1 VLGNFL
7 SYIFF
12 QSNINYLYGNIRTY
26 TLLTNLSIKNYA
38 LIDHLNV
45 KFTNGF
51 TVITGET
58 GAGKSILLGGLSLVL
73 GKRADLSSLRE
84 KDDKC
89 IVEAEF
95 EISKY
100 GLEAFFDDNDLDY
113 ENRTIIRREILPSGK
128 SRAFINDSPVTLDI
142 LSKLGDQLIDVHSQH
157 QTLRLAD
164 NDFQLKVIDALAD
177 NGKGIKE
184 YLSKLLKYQ
193 STLKDLQILQ
203 EFQNSATKEQ
213 EYNSFLLQE
222 LNSAPLK
229 EGILEEL
236 EEQYEQLNNVEII
249 LEQLSHGQQLL
260 NDEQIGVVN
269 LLTELK
275 QVSSKLASFGQQY
288 SGINERIKS
297 VFIELDDVSNELN
310 LLAEN
315 VEADPQMLE
324 EVNTKLKLLYDLQ
337 KKHKAQSI
345 TELLEIRNKLDE
357 KVSATENVAVDID
370 RKKKELQLLEVTLN
384 TEASNISKKR
394 KAVIPNL
401 KKQLEDT
408 LIDLGMASATF
419 KIEIDPSKE
428 FKPTGKDD
436 LTFLFSANK
445 GSAYGDLKKVA
456 SGGELSRIMLTI
468 KAILAKYEQLP
479 TMMFDEIDTGVSG
492 EISNKMGDIMQAM
505 SNTMQIFSITH
516 LPQVAA
522 KGVHHFKV
530 YKEEELMGTNTKMKK
545 LSAEERIVELAE
557 MLGGKT
563 LSDSA
568 LAHARQLLD

>member
-1 VLGNFL
+1 M
-7 SYIFF
+7 
-12 QSNINYLYGNIRTY
+12 
-26 TLLTNLSIKNYA
+26 LTNLSIKNYA

-84 KDDKC
+84 KEDKC

-100 GLEAFFDDNDLDY
+100 GLESFFMENDLDY
-113 ENRTIIRREILPSGK
+113 ETKTIIRREILPSGK

-142 LSKLGDQLIDVHSQH
+142 LSQLGDQLIDVHSQH

-177 NGKGIKE
+177 NGQVISA
-184 YLSKLLKYQ
+184 YSSKLLLYQ
-193 STLKDLQILQ
+193 STLKELQKLVD
-203 EFQNSATKEQ
+203 FQNSATKEH

-222 LNSAPLK
+222 LISAPLK

-260 NDEQIGVVN
+260 NDEQIGLVN

-275 QVSSKLASFGQQY
+275 QVSNKLASFGHQY
-288 SGINERIKS
+288 SDINERIKS
-297 VFIELDDVSNELN
+297 VFIELDDISTELN
-310 LLAEN
+310 ILN
-315 VEADPQMLE
+315 DKVEADPQLLE
-324 EVNTKLKLLYDLQ
+324 QVNAKLQLLYDLL
-337 KKHKAQSI
+337 KKHKVQTI
-345 TELLEIRNKLDE
+345 PELMEIRNALDE
-357 KVSATENVAVDID
+357 KVSATENVVADID
-370 RKKKELQLLEVTLN
+370 RKKKELHQLETALN
-384 TEASNISKKR
+384 TEASNISKRR
-394 KAVIPNL
+394 KLVIPKL
-401 KKQLEDT
+401 KEQLEET

-419 KIEIDPSKE
+419 KIDISPSKE
-428 FKPTGKDD
+428 FKSTGKDD
-436 LTFLFSANK
+436 LSFLFSANK

-468 KAILAKYEQLP
+468 KAILARYEQLP

-492 EISNKMGDIMQAM
+492 EISNKMGDIMKDM

-530 YKEEELMGTNTKMKK
+530 YKEEELMGTNTKMKR
-545 LSAEERIVELAE
+545 LSSEERVVELAE

>member
-1 VLGNFL
+1 M
-7 SYIFF
+7 
-12 QSNINYLYGNIRTY
+12 
-26 TLLTNLSIKNYA
+26 LTNLSIKNYA

-84 KDDKC
+84 KDNKC

-95 EISKY
+95 EIARY
-100 GLEAFFDDNDLDY
+100 GLEAFFIENDLDF
-113 ENRTIIRREILPSGK
+113 EKRTIIRREILPSGK
-128 SRAFINDSPVTLDI
+128 SRAFINDSPVTLDV
-142 LSKLGDQLIDVHSQH
+142 LSQLGGRLIDVHSQH

-177 NGKGIKE
+177 NGKVLQD
-184 YLSKLLKYQ
+184 YASKLLLYQ
-193 STLKDLQILQ
+193 STLRELQNL
-203 EFQNSATKEQ
+203 EDFQKSATKEH
-213 EYNSFLLQE
+213 EYNSFLWQE

-229 EGILEEL
+229 EGVLEEL

-260 NDEQIGVVN
+260 NDEQVGVVN

-275 QVSSKLASFGQQY
+275 QVSSKLANFGQQY
-288 SGINERIKS
+288 SGINERINS
-297 VFIELDDVSNELN
+297 VFIELDDISTELN
-310 LLAEN
+310 TFNEK

-324 EVNTKLKLLYDLQ
+324 QVNAKLQLLYDLQ
-337 KKHKAQSI
+337 KKHKVQSI
-345 TELLEIRNKLDE
+345 SELLAIRNNLEE
-357 KVSATENVAVDID
+357 KVSATENVATDID
-370 RKKKELQLLEVTLN
+370 RKKKELQLLDVALSTK
-384 TEASNISKKR
+384 ASKLSKQR
-394 KAVIPNL
+394 KSVIPNL

-419 KIEIDPSKE
+419 KIEINPSKE

-436 LTFLFSANK
+436 LIFLFSANK
-445 GSAYGDLKKVA
+445 GSSYGDLKKVA

-468 KAILAKYEQLP
+468 KAILAKYEHLP

-505 SNTMQIFSITH
+505 SQTMQIFSITH

-522 KGVHHFKV
+522 KGIHHFKV
-530 YKEEELMGTNTKMKK
+530 YKEEELMGTNTKMKR
-545 LSAEERIVELAE
+545 LSTDERVVELAE

>member
-1 VLGNFL
+1 
-7 SYIFF
+7 
-12 QSNINYLYGNIRTY
+12 
-26 TLLTNLSIKNYA
+26 LLTNLSIKNYA

-84 KDDKC
+84 KEDKC

-100 GLEAFFDDNDLDY
+100 GLESFFLENDLDY
-113 ENRTIIRREILPSGK
+113 EAKTIIRREILPSGK

-142 LSKLGDQLIDVHSQH
+142 LSQLGDQLIDVHSQH

-177 NGKGIKE
+177 NGQVISA
-184 YLSKLLKYQ
+184 YSSKLLLYQ
-193 STLKDLQILQ
+193 STQKELQKLVD
-203 EFQNSATKEQ
+203 FQNSATKEH

-222 LNSAPLK
+222 LISAPLK

-260 NDEQIGVVN
+260 NDEQIGLVN

-275 QVSSKLASFGQQY
+275 QVSNKLASFGHQY
-288 SGINERIKS
+288 SDINERIKS
-297 VFIELDDVSNELN
+297 VFIELDDISTELN
-310 LLAEN
+310 ILN
-315 VEADPQMLE
+315 DKVEADPQLLE
-324 EVNTKLKLLYDLQ
+324 QVNAKLQLLYDLL
-337 KKHKAQSI
+337 KKHKVQTI
-345 TELLEIRNKLDE
+345 PELMEIRNALDE
-357 KVSATENVAVDID
+357 KVSATENVVADID
-370 RKKKELQLLEVTLN
+370 RKKKELHQLETALN
-384 TEASNISKKR
+384 TEASNISKRR
-394 KAVIPNL
+394 KLVIPKL
-401 KKQLEDT
+401 KDQLEET

-419 KIEIDPSKE
+419 KIDISPSKE
-428 FKPTGKDD
+428 FKSTGKDD
-436 LTFLFSANK
+436 LSFLFSANK

-468 KAILAKYEQLP
+468 KAILARYEQLP

-492 EISNKMGDIMQAM
+492 EISNKMGDIMKDM

-530 YKEEELMGTNTKMKK
+530 YKEEELMGTNTKMKR
-545 LSAEERIVELAE
+545 LSSEERVVELAE

>member
-1 VLGNFL
+1 M
-7 SYIFF
+7 
-12 QSNINYLYGNIRTY
+12 
-26 TLLTNLSIKNYA
+26 LTNLSIKNYA

-84 KDDKC
+84 KEDKC

-100 GLEAFFDDNDLDY
+100 GLESFFLENDLDY
-113 ENRTIIRREILPSGK
+113 EAKTIIRREILPSGK

-142 LSKLGDQLIDVHSQH
+142 LSQLGDQLIDVHSQH

-177 NGKGIKE
+177 NGQVISA
-184 YLSKLLKYQ
+184 YSSKLLLYQ
-193 STLKDLQILQ
+193 STQKELQKLVD
-203 EFQNSATKEQ
+203 FQNSATKEH

-222 LNSAPLK
+222 LISAPLK

-260 NDEQIGVVN
+260 NDEQIGLVN

-275 QVSSKLASFGQQY
+275 QVSNKLASFGHQY
-288 SGINERIKS
+288 SDINERIKS
-297 VFIELDDVSNELN
+297 VFIELDDISTELN
-310 LLAEN
+310 ILN
-315 VEADPQMLE
+315 DKVEADPQLLE
-324 EVNTKLKLLYDLQ
+324 QVNAKLQLLYDLL
-337 KKHKAQSI
+337 KKHKVQTI
-345 TELLEIRNKLDE
+345 PELMEIRNALDE
-357 KVSATENVAVDID
+357 KVSATENVVADID
-370 RKKKELQLLEVTLN
+370 RKKKELHQLETALN
-384 TEASNISKKR
+384 TEASNISKRR
-394 KAVIPNL
+394 KLVIPKL
-401 KKQLEDT
+401 KEQLEET

-419 KIEIDPSKE
+419 KIDISPSKE
-428 FKPTGKDD
+428 FKSTGKDD
-436 LTFLFSANK
+436 LSFLFSANK

-468 KAILAKYEQLP
+468 KAILARYEQLP

-492 EISNKMGDIMQAM
+492 EISNKMGDIMKDM

-530 YKEEELMGTNTKMKK
+530 YKEEELMGTNTKMKR
-545 LSAEERIVELAE
+545 LSSEERVVELAE

>member
-1 VLGNFL
+1 M
-7 SYIFF
+7 
-12 QSNINYLYGNIRTY
+12 
-26 TLLTNLSIKNYA
+26 LTNLSIKNYA

-84 KDDKC
+84 KEDKC

-100 GLEAFFDDNDLDY
+100 GLESFFLENDLDY
-113 ENRTIIRREILPSGK
+113 ETKTIIRREILPSGK

-142 LSKLGDQLIDVHSQH
+142 LSQLGDQLIDVHSQH

-177 NGKGIKE
+177 NGQVISA
-184 YLSKLLKYQ
+184 YSSKLLLYQ
-193 STLKDLQILQ
+193 STQKELQKLVD
-203 EFQNSATKEQ
+203 FQNSATKEH

-222 LNSAPLK
+222 LISAPLK

-260 NDEQIGVVN
+260 NDEQIGLVN

-275 QVSSKLASFGQQY
+275 QVSNKLASFGHQY
-288 SGINERIKS
+288 SDINERIKS
-297 VFIELDDVSNELN
+297 VFIELDDISTELN
-310 LLAEN
+310 ILN
-315 VEADPQMLE
+315 DKVEADPQLLE
-324 EVNTKLKLLYDLQ
+324 QVNAKLQLLYDLL
-337 KKHKAQSI
+337 KKHKVQTI
-345 TELLEIRNKLDE
+345 PELMEIRNALDE
-357 KVSATENVAVDID
+357 KVSATENVVADID
-370 RKKKELQLLEVTLN
+370 RKKKELHQLETALN
-384 TEASNISKKR
+384 TEASNISKRR
-394 KAVIPNL
+394 KLVIPKL
-401 KKQLEDT
+401 KEQLEKT

-419 KIEIDPSKE
+419 KIDISPSKE
-428 FKPTGKDD
+428 FKSTGKDD
-436 LTFLFSANK
+436 LSFLFSANK

-468 KAILAKYEQLP
+468 KAILARYEQLP

-492 EISNKMGDIMQAM
+492 EISNKMGDIMKDM

-530 YKEEELMGTNTKMKK
+530 YKEEELMGTNTKMKR
-545 LSAEERIVELAE
+545 LSSEERVVELAE

>member
-1 VLGNFL
+1 
-7 SYIFF
+7 
-12 QSNINYLYGNIRTY
+12 
-26 TLLTNLSIKNYA
+26 LLTNLSIKNYA

-84 KDDKC
+84 KEDKC

-100 GLEAFFDDNDLDY
+100 GLESFFMENDLDY
-113 ENRTIIRREILPSGK
+113 ETKTIIRREILPSGK

-142 LSKLGDQLIDVHSQH
+142 LSQLGDQLIDVHSQH

-177 NGKGIKE
+177 NGQVISA
-184 YLSKLLKYQ
+184 YSSKLLLYQ
-193 STLKDLQILQ
+193 STQKELQKLVD
-203 EFQNSATKEQ
+203 FQNSATKEH

-222 LNSAPLK
+222 LISAPLK

-260 NDEQIGVVN
+260 NDEQIGLVN

-275 QVSSKLASFGQQY
+275 QVSNKLASFGHQY
-288 SGINERIKS
+288 SDINERIKS
-297 VFIELDDVSNELN
+297 VFIELDDISTELN
-310 LLAEN
+310 ILN
-315 VEADPQMLE
+315 DKVEADPQLLE
-324 EVNTKLKLLYDLQ
+324 QVNAKLQLLYDLL
-337 KKHKAQSI
+337 KKHKVQTI
-345 TELLEIRNKLDE
+345 PELMEIRNALDE
-357 KVSATENVAVDID
+357 KVSATENVVADID
-370 RKKKELQLLEVTLN
+370 RKKKELHQLETALN
-384 TEASNISKKR
+384 TEASNISKRR
-394 KAVIPNL
+394 KLVIPKL
-401 KKQLEDT
+401 KEQLEET

-419 KIEIDPSKE
+419 KIDISPSKE
-428 FKPTGKDD
+428 FKSTGKDD
-436 LTFLFSANK
+436 LSFLFSANK

-468 KAILAKYEQLP
+468 KAILARYEQLP

-492 EISNKMGDIMQAM
+492 EISNKMGDIMKDM

-530 YKEEELMGTNTKMKK
+530 YKEEELMGTNTKMKR
-545 LSAEERIVELAE
+545 LSSEERVVELAE

>member
-1 VLGNFL
+1 M
-7 SYIFF
+7 
-12 QSNINYLYGNIRTY
+12 
-26 TLLTNLSIKNYA
+26 LTNLSIKNYA

-84 KDDKC
+84 KEDKC

-100 GLEAFFDDNDLDY
+100 GLESFFLENDLDY
-113 ENRTIIRREILPSGK
+113 EAKTIIRREILPSGK

-142 LSKLGDQLIDVHSQH
+142 LSQLGDQLIDVHSQH

-177 NGKGIKE
+177 NGQVISA
-184 YLSKLLKYQ
+184 YSSKLLLYQ
-193 STLKDLQILQ
+193 STQKELQKLVD
-203 EFQNSATKEQ
+203 FQNSATKEH

-222 LNSAPLK
+222 LISAPLK

-260 NDEQIGVVN
+260 NDEQIGLVN

-275 QVSSKLASFGQQY
+275 QVSNKLASFGHQY
-288 SGINERIKS
+288 SDINERIKS
-297 VFIELDDVSNELN
+297 VFIELDDISTELN
-310 LLAEN
+310 ILN
-315 VEADPQMLE
+315 DKVEADPQLLE
-324 EVNTKLKLLYDLQ
+324 QVNAKLQLLYDLL
-337 KKHKAQSI
+337 KKHKVQTI
-345 TELLEIRNKLDE
+345 PELMEIRNALDE
-357 KVSATENVAVDID
+357 KVSATENVVADID
-370 RKKKELQLLEVTLN
+370 RKKKELHQLETALN
-384 TEASNISKKR
+384 TEASNISKRR
-394 KAVIPNL
+394 KLVIPKL
-401 KKQLEDT
+401 KDQLEET

-419 KIEIDPSKE
+419 KIDISPSKE
-428 FKPTGKDD
+428 FKSTGKDD
-436 LTFLFSANK
+436 LSFLFSANK

-468 KAILAKYEQLP
+468 KAILARYEQLP

-492 EISNKMGDIMQAM
+492 EISNKMGDIMKDM

-530 YKEEELMGTNTKMKK
+530 YKEEELMGTNTKMKR
-545 LSAEERIVELAE
+545 LSSEERVVELAE

>member
-1 VLGNFL
+1 M
-7 SYIFF
+7 
-12 QSNINYLYGNIRTY
+12 
-26 TLLTNLSIKNYA
+26 LTNLSIKNYA

-84 KDDKC
+84 KEDKC

-100 GLEAFFDDNDLDY
+100 GLEAFFTENDLDY
-113 ENRTIIRREILPSGK
+113 EAKTIIRREILPSGK

-142 LSKLGDQLIDVHSQH
+142 LSQLGDQLIDVHSQH

-177 NGKGIKE
+177 NGQLLGE
-184 YLSKLLKYQ
+184 YSSKLLLYQ
-193 STLKDLQILQ
+193 STQKELQKLLD
-203 EFQNSATKEQ
+203 FQNSATKEH

-222 LNSAPLK
+222 LNAAPLK

-260 NDEQIGVVN
+260 NDEQIGLIN

-275 QVSSKLASFGQQY
+275 QVSNRLAGFGHQY
-288 SGINERIKS
+288 SDINERVKS
-297 VFIELDDVSNELN
+297 VFIELDDISNELTILN
-310 LLAEN
+310 DK
-315 VEADPQMLE
+315 VEADPQLLE
-324 EVNTKLKLLYDLQ
+324 QVNAKLQLLYDLL
-337 KKHKAQSI
+337 KKHKVQTI
-345 TELLEIRNKLDE
+345 PELLEIRDKLDE
-357 KVSATENVAVDID
+357 NVSATENVAADIE
-370 RKKKELQLLEVTLN
+370 RKKKQLQQLEKALG

-394 KAVIPNL
+394 KMVVPKL
-401 KKQLEDT
+401 KSQLEET

-419 KIEIDPSKE
+419 KIEISEAKE
-428 FKPTGKDD
+428 FKPTGRDE
-436 LTFLFSANK
+436 LSFLFSANK

-468 KAILAKYEQLP
+468 KAILARYEQLP

-492 EISNKMGDIMQAM
+492 EISNKMGDIMKDM
-505 SNTMQIFSITH
+505 SNSMQIFSITH

-530 YKEEELMGTNTKMKK
+530 YKTEELMGTNTKMKR
-545 LSAEERIVELAE
+545 LSSEERIVELAE
-557 MLGGKT
+557 MLGGKN
-563 LSDSA
+563 LSESA